1 MDNSY
6 EKLLARSKE
15 VGLIHASASM
25 LNWDQ
30 DTFMPKKGVAIRA
43 EQLAWLD
50 GRAHQLWTDPQL
62 SDWIQQCRAV
72 QRPADS
78 AESANIREW
87 DHTYQRATRI
97 PVSLVEEFA
106 RAKSMAREA
115 WVEARQKSDFGR
127 FKPHLSH
134 IIELNRR
141 MAELWGYED
150 TPYDALL
157 EEFEPGART
166 KDLAPLFAELGRGV
180 AALLRALP
188 LRELISLDGE
198 YPVAGQ
204 QALNRRVAEAI
215 GFDFEGGRIDTTAHP
230 FCTGIGP
237 GDCRLTTRY
246 NERDFTQSLFGVLH
260 EAGHGMYEQG
270 LLPEHFGTPMGSA
283 VSLGIHESQSRLWEN
298 HVGRSLEFWEHWLPV
313 AAGYFPH
320 LKRFEPEEVW
330 RAVNKVAPSFIRVE
344 ADEVTYDLH
353 VVLRFEIEREL
364 IEKRLAVADVPARWN
379 EKFAALFNLKVP
391 DDARGCLQDIHWSI
405 GSFGYFPTYTL
416 GNLNASQLFRDAER
430 EILGLHDS
438 MRKGGYGSLLDWLRR
453 KVHVHGQRYR
463 ARELM
468 THATGEATNARFH
481 QEYLKAKFG

>member
-1 MDNSY
+1 
-6 EKLLARSKE
+6 
-15 VGLIHASASM
+15 
-25 LNWDQ
+25 
-30 DTFMPKKGVAIRA
+30 MPKKGVAFRA

-62 SDWIQQCRAV
+62 GDWIQQCQAEN
-72 QRPADS
+72 RPADS
-78 AESANIREW
+78 VESANIREW
-87 DHTYQRATRI
+87 DRSYQRATRI

-106 RAKSMAREA
+106 RAKAIARES
-115 WVEARQKSDFGR
+115 WVEARQKSDFAR
-127 FKPHLSH
+127 FEPHLSH

-150 TPYDALL
+150 SPYDALL
-157 EEFEPGART
+157 EEFEPGARS

-188 LRELISLDGE
+188 ARELISLEGE
-198 YPVAGQ
+198 YPIAGQ
-204 QALNRRVAEAI
+204 QELNRRVAEAI
-215 GFDFEGGRIDTTAHP
+215 GFDFEAGRIDTTAHP
-230 FCTGIGP
+230 FCSGIGP

-270 LLPEHFGTPMGSA
+270 LPPEHFGTPMGSA

-313 AAGYFPH
+313 AAECFPH
-320 LKRFEPEEVW
+320 LQRFEPEQVW

-364 IEKRLAVADVPARWN
+364 IEKRLAVGDVPARWN
-379 EKFAALFNLKVP
+379 EKFASLFNLKVP

-416 GNLNASQLFRDAER
+416 GNLNASQLFHVAER
-430 EILGLHDS
+430 EVPGLHDS
-438 MRKGGYGSLLDWLRR
+438 MRKGEYGSLLDWLRR
-453 KVHVHGQRYR
+453 KVRLLPPGLPKGQIWLR
-463 ARELM
+463 ARACPEKPSVLEEVR
-468 THATGEATNARFH
+468 HRHSHIARPR
-481 QEYLKAKFG
+481 